1 MNMKHLF
8 VVPVLLLAACA
19 PNQGQNRYNQ
29 AEVGQQTELEYG
41 KVLAVKSVAITGE
54 NKGIGSAAGMA
65 AGMTAGYQF
74 GNGNGQLAGL
84 IAGAI
89 IGGIAGHI
97 AEQEAIE
104 QVGYEYIIKIDGS
117 KKPRSIVQYQN
128 KDDIVFKKGDK
139 VMVQT
144 TGSYQRVMSAE

>member
-1 MNMKHLF
+1 MKRSILL
-8 VVPVLLLAACA
+8 VPVLLLTACA

-41 KVLAVKSVAITGE
+41 KILAVKSVAITGQ
-54 NKGIGSAAGMA
+54 NSGLGMNVGMA
-65 AGMTAGYQF
+65 AGGAAGYQF

-84 IAGAI
+84 IAGMV

-97 AEQEAIE
+97 AEQEARE
-104 QVGYEYIIKIDGS
+104 QVGYEYIIKIDGN

-128 KDDIVFKKGDK
+128 VEDIVFKKGDR
-139 VMVQT
+139 VMIQT
-144 TGSYQRVMSAE
+144 SGSYQRVIAAE